1 MKKLLQPKY
10 ILIFV
15 FLVAAFFILRK
26 EFAGE
31 KDVLIAGD
39 QSGKVCPVH
48 NIHLKLDTV
57 EIHVRKEEPDSAFFS
72 IQRKYFPMSQDT
84 FYLLQWFQD
93 DEHKN
98 LTRAQV
104 WYCPACRDAKKKYQ
118 EGQLNQ

>member
-10 ILIFV
+10 IILFV
-15 FLVAAFFILRK
+15 FLIAAFFLLRK
-26 EFAGE
+26 EFEGE
-31 KDVLIAGD
+31 NDVLIAGD
-39 QSGKVCPVH
+39 QSNALCPVH

-57 EIHVRKEEPDSAFFS
+57 EIHIRKEEPDSAYFA
-72 IQRKYFPMSQDT
+72 IQKKYFPMAQDT

-104 WYCPACRDAKKKYQ
+104 WYCPACREAKKKYQ
-118 EGQLNQ
+118 EGQSM